1 MNGLLFYSPLTFP
14 LLAQSAEVVVTDTS
28 NPLVNLF
35 AIISYIFGSFC
46 LWKIF
51 EKLGESNAWFAW
63 IPILSQWKTYQA
75 GGQSPWWVIGL
86 FIPIVNIVAIVLLIM
101 AFVKIVKRLGK
112 NPWLI
117 LLMLI
122 PLANF
127 WVWYHLAF
135 Q

>member
-1 MNGLLFYSPLTFP
+1 MNGLFFYSPLSFP

-127 WVWYHLAF
+127 WVMYHFAF

>member
-1 MNGLLFYSPLTFP
+1 MNGLFFYSPLSFP

-86 FIPIVNIVAIVLLIM
+86 FIPIVNIVAIVLLVM

-127 WVWYHLAF
+127 WVWYHFAF